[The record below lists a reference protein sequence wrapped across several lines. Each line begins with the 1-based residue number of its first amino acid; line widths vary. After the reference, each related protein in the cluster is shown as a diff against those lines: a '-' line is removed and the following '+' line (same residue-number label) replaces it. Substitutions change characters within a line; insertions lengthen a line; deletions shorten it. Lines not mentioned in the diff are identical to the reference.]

1 MVTQTAKEENMTTAS
16 RTVLHKNLGSPDETR
31 AFAKGKIE
39 VASLGEVTAGRGT
52 FEPGWKWSEC
62 VKPLAGTES
71 CLVRHV
77 GYVVSGRMRVLM
89 DDGTEEEIGPGEAA
103 VIPPGHDAWIV
114 GDDACVFLD
123 FAGAGQ
129 YAK

>member
-1 MVTQTAKEENMTTAS
+1 MTTAS

-39 VASLGEVTAGRGT
+39 VASLGEVTAGRST

-62 VKPLAGTES
+62 VKPLVGTKS

-77 GYVVSGRMRVLM
+77 GYVLSGRMHVLM
-89 DDGTEEEIGPGEAA
+89 DDGMEEELGPGDAA

>member
-1 MVTQTAKEENMTTAS
+1 MTMAS
-16 RTVLHKNLGSPDETR
+16 RTIVHKPLGAPDETR

-39 VASLGEVTAGRGT
+39 VVSLGEVTAGRST
-52 FEPGWKWSEC
+52 FEPGWRWSEC
-62 VKPLAGTES
+62 VKPLARTES
-71 CLVRHV
+71 CQARHV
-77 GYVVSGRMRVLM
+77 GYVLSGRMHLAM
-89 DDGTEEEIGPGEAA
+89 DDGTEDEVGPGEVV

-114 GDDACVFLD
+114 GNDPCVFLD

>member
-1 MVTQTAKEENMTTAS
+1 MTMAS
-16 RTVLHKNLGSPDETR
+16 RTVIHKNLGFPDETR

-39 VASLGEVTAGRGT
+39 VASLGEVTAGRST

-77 GYVVSGRMRVLM
+77 GYVVSGRMHVVM
-89 DDGTEEEIGPGEAA
+89 DDGSEEELGPGEAA